1 MPLPQRKLKVTFT
14 LAEAEVVFDETTEM
28 NVSVTKDCLSMR
40 PTATIELFN
49 LTTAKRAQLFTQ
61 FTEWNLRMIQTGLG
75 DPPPDNFLNSVK
87 IEAGYVGKNGESVG
101 VIYIGEIVT
110 ANLTSSPPSIGMQIN
125 CAARQIDRSKNS
137 SAPDPK
143 MTFKQYVKW
152 AAKEM
157 GISNTDCE
165 TTHDNE
171 TVQGMFDSVH
181 DVASLIW
188 EIQAA
193 YRPLVVAYIDN
204 NVLTVRES
212 NKPLRSETAIITV
225 DEFIGVPSMTSYG
238 VVFQSLFDQKIH
250 LGGLVRL
257 NSKMNPSISNDT
269 KWLVFKLEYTLST
282 RNTPF
287 YLKADVYPAAK

>member
-1 MPLPQRKLKVTFT
+1 MPLPQRRLKVTFT
-14 LAEAEVVFDETTEM
+14 LAEAEMVFDETTEM
-28 NVSVTKDCLSMR
+28 NVSVVKDCLSMR

-49 LTTAKRAQLFTQ
+49 LTASKRTQLFTQ

-75 DPPPDNFLNSVK
+75 NPPPPNFLNKVK
-87 IEAGYVGKNGESVG
+87 IEAGYVGAKGESTG
-101 VIYIGEIVT
+101 VIFIGEIVT
-110 ANLTSSPPSIGMQIN
+110 ANLTSSPPNIGMQIN

-137 SAPDPK
+137 EAPDPK
-143 MTFKQYVKW
+143 MTFSQYVHW
-152 AAKEM
+152 AGEKM
-157 GISNTDCE
+157 GITKTDCQ

-204 NVLTVRES
+204 DVLTVRES
-212 NKPLRSETAIITV
+212 NRPLTSETAIIAV

-238 VVFQSLFDQKIH
+238 VVYQSLFDQKIH
-250 LGGLVRL
+250 LGGLVTL
-257 NSKMNPSISNDT
+257 NSKMNPAISNDT
-269 KWLVFKLEYTLST
+269 RWLVFKLEYTLST